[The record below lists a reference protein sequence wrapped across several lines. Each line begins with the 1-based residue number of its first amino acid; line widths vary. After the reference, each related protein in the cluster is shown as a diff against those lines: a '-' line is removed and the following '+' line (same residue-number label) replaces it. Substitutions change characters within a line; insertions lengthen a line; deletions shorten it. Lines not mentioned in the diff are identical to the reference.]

1 MPGNPYISAKYRRLP
16 AYPQLPKPA
25 LGKDVGLSCPLCP
38 QSQNKSLVYSSSGI
52 DTVNVKCPTVKH
64 YVRTFKV
71 NQLLHEISLINA
83 GVKIPIPFDSAAH
96 GGPVNIDGTPVVPR
110 VTRPKTE
117 KVGSHKVKRQP
128 PSLLCQR
135 IKEGPIAVKHKSKGH
150 TGCVNKF
157 CKSCCVEFVEPGLC
171 YVHRPDP
178 TPDPKHSSPTSDRTS
193 EAPVP
198 PKRPRLLPAQCS
210 QSVRRVGRLLSEDGQ
225 LILQSAR
232 KNIEEAARKYTNPLI
247 DVGKVVS
254 LHLVTHGPKL
264 PVISHVFKAWPVA
277 ILSEC
282 PSLMREAQTAAGP
295 DWDDQLLIWDED
307 IKNWREIGV
316 NIPHGYPPNSR
327 NIVIC
332 LPKQRASLSNDLQD
346 ILEGFGLGKPQVPK
360 ITLASEAKPVTPT
373 QVTIII
379 DDSDLDDDI
388 QGPPLPPSTSSEV
401 NDPIPIPSTPDFH
414 RPFDPL
420 LFGQG
425 SNDHSLVDTK
435 PALPNLNS
443 DHKPNDSGPPLKSW
457 PGIDLLLSDL
467 LDWYCSAG
475 EPAERTHRIKLW
487 IQRYGTVYRLVDKT
501 VYRYAAFVHEVG
513 YNRMRQWLNDS
524 SDVETLNKEKITVA
538 KTRRQFQKEWN
549 TVCSLDASTADDQL
563 IDEQGK
569 GLAVQ
574 SVHYHQF
581 LPHTAHFVTLLH
593 TNSFERCNPAPS
605 PVACFS
611 ASENLGW
618 KALPFDPLPD
628 DDSETDWVFGLLQP
642 NNIPEAPQDLLQQKW
657 SSTPVDIDVDQN
669 TCLASWDG
677 RRTYPAVWHRRYG
690 DVKLDACALDGRN
703 ASIHHHL
710 RFAQVY
716 AHAACL
722 LKKFKLV
729 INARVLLSEEDNH
742 LFCKLHIVENLVMRK
757 RFEPNSQG
765 IRWFHL
771 REKCPGPPE
780 YITSDLDF
788 GPRHHADSFLGRL
801 FECFTHW
808 SYNYHGCQALL
819 CGFRGYDSVIT
830 DLAIMDNTRPWY
842 LQNTYTGGL
851 QGFASTHICNI
862 YCDSIGLKA
871 PLPYYPV
878 GPPPV
883 NPFEG

>member
-16 AYPQLPKPA
+16 AYPKLPKPA
-25 LGKDVGLSCPLCP
+25 LGKDVGLSCPFCP
-38 QSQNKSLVYSSSGI
+38 QSKNTSLVYSSSGI

-71 NQLLHEISLINA
+71 NQLLHEIALINA
-83 GVKIPIPFDSAAH
+83 GVKIPIAFDSSAH
-96 GGPVNIDGTPVVPR
+96 GGPVNIDGTPVVPP
-110 VTRPKTE
+110 VTRQKTE

-135 IKEGPIAVKHKSKGH
+135 IKEGPIAAKHKSKGH
-150 TGCVNKF
+150 TGCVKKF
-157 CKSCCVEFVEPGLC
+157 CRSCCVEFVEPGLC
-171 YVHRPDP
+171 YVHRADP
-178 TPDPKHSSPTSDRTS
+178 TPQPEHSSPTLDRTL

-198 PKRPRLLPAQCS
+198 AKRPRLLPAQCS

-232 KNIEEAARKYTNPLI
+232 KNMEAAARKNTNPLI

-254 LHLVTHGPKL
+254 LHLVTHGPTL
-264 PVISHVFKAWPVA
+264 PVISHVFEDWPVA
-277 ILSEC
+277 ILKEC

-295 DWDDQLLIWDED
+295 DWDDKLLIWDEG

-316 NIPHGYPPNSR
+316 NIPHRYLQTSR

-332 LPKQRASLSNDLQD
+332 LPNQRAFLTEELQN
-346 ILEGFGLGKPQVPK
+346 ILEGFGMGKPQVPK
-360 ITLASEAKPVTPT
+360 KPLASEAKAVTPT

-379 DDSDLDDDI
+379 DDSDLDDGI
-388 QGPPLPPSTSSEV
+388 QGPPFLPSTSSAV
-401 NDPIPIPSTPDFH
+401 NAPISIPSTPDFH

-425 SNDHSLVDTK
+425 SSNTSLGDTK
-435 PALPNLNS
+435 PVLPDLNS
-443 DHKPNDSGPPLKSW
+443 DPKQNVSGPPLQSW
-457 PGIDLLLSDL
+457 PGTDLLLSDL

-475 EPAERTHRIKLW
+475 EPAERTLRIKLW
-487 IQRYGTVYRLVDKT
+487 IERYGKVYRLVDKT

-513 YNRMRQWLNDS
+513 YDRMRQWLNDL
-524 SDVETLNKEKITVA
+524 SDVEALNKEKITVA

-549 TVCSLDASTADDQL
+549 IVCSLDASTADGQR
-563 IDEQGK
+563 GK
-569 GLAVQ
+569 QTQRG
-574 SVHYHQF
+574 
-581 LPHTAHFVTLLH
+581 
-593 TNSFERCNPAPS
+593 NNRKENPATPTAATTIKKLS
-605 PVACFS
+605 HCSQSLKACPVACFS

-628 DDSETDWVFGLLQP
+628 EDSETDWVFGLRQP
-642 NNIPEAPQDLLQQKW
+642 NSIPQAPQDMLQQKW

-669 TCLASWDG
+669 TCVASWDG

-722 LKKFKLV
+722 LKKFKVV
-729 INARVLLSEEDNH
+729 IHARAILNEEDNH
-742 LFCKLHIVENLVMRK
+742 TLRQLHIVENLVMRK
-757 RFEPNSQG
+757 RFETNSQG

-771 REKCPGPPE
+771 REKCPGVPK
-780 YITSDLDF
+780 YITSEMDF
-788 GPRHHADSFLGRL
+788 GPKYHANTFLGRI

-808 SYNYHGCQALL
+808 SYDYHGRQALL
-819 CGFRGYDSVIT
+819 CGFRGVDSVIT

-851 QGFASTHICNI
+851 QDFASTHICNI
-862 YCDSIGLKA
+862 YCDAIGLKA
-871 PLPYYPV
+871 PPPYYPV